1 MDDRER
7 HESIHRHEVIQS
19 GVQLLIKR
27 AKLAA
32 ILLPIV
38 FALKVIEWAWPN
50 AIKQALMPL
59 AKLVVALGFQLPSPS
74 LLAIICAPFRY

>member
-1 MDDRER
+1 MDNRER

-32 ILLPIV
+32 ILLAIV
-38 FALKVIEWAWPN
+38 FALKVIEWTWPT
-50 AIKQALMPL
+50 AIPQALQPL
-59 AKLVVALGFQLPSPS
+59 KRLVSALGF
-74 LLAIICAPFRY
+74 